1 MHSYANNGRSLGEI
15 VSEMKVELREFIQ
28 TRFDMLKTEL
38 QERIKSLRIAVP
50 LAGLGA
56 LLLGTAYLLFTMA
69 VVGLAVTFFR
79 NNPYRWFFAFA
90 SVAVLW
96 TLVGAIAAYFAKR
109 EFELTSLAP
118 KRTIQVLKEDKL
130 WIQSEAKGQV

>member
-56 LLLGTAYLLFTMA
+56 LLLGYGIS
-69 VVGLAVTFFR
+69 VVHNGSRRLGSHFF
-79 NNPYRWFFAFA
+79 P
-90 SVAVLW
+90 
-96 TLVGAIAAYFAKR
+96 
-109 EFELTSLAP
+109 
-118 KRTIQVLKEDKL
+118 
-130 WIQSEAKGQV
+130 